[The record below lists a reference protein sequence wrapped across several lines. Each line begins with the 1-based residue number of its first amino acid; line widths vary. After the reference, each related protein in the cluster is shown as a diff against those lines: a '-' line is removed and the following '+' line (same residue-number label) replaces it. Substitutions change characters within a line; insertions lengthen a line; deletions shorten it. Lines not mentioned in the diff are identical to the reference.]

1 VVKAWNDDEINGY
14 ADLVGIGKPDFIEVK
29 GVTYCGTSKASTLTM
44 DNVPY
49 HEEVRVFKCLRK
61 CRGCSFS

>member
-1 VVKAWNDDEINGY
+1 MTVVKAWNDDEIAGY
-14 ADLVGIGKPDFIEVK
+14 ADWVGIGKPDFIEVK

-49 HEEVRVFKCLRK
+49 HEEVRRRPVDEA
-61 CRGCSFS
+61 GSWS